1 MKHKTQPLLPQEEEK
16 EEGDD
21 HDEQKEK
28 EVKQKRLMFA
38 YWASPVSYAFS
49 DLPLL
54 FSFHQGVSLSD
65 SAEAGVI
72 TLEQR
77 KFDARLV
84 LGLFPVNAEVPWGD
98 GGWYQE

>member
-1 MKHKTQPLLPQEEEK
+1 MMTNK
-16 EEGDD
+16 
-21 HDEQKEK
+21 
-28 EVKQKRLMFA
+28 KRRKSNESGLMFV
-38 YWASPVSYAFS
+38 YCASPVSDAFS
-49 DLPLL
+49 VLRSL